1 MAKKKSNDI
10 KISFVDENA
19 SNDVTGSGVYIE
31 TPHHKILL
39 DYGLTQSNDKYEDYL
54 QNIIKPKEF
63 KPKDIDLIFVSHL
76 HGDHCLKIPMLY
88 SNGCSAGII
97 MTEGSTNVFNVMAL
111 DSAYISSRDILVI
124 NAQHNKKYKP
134 LYEEEDVKTSL
145 KHIKEFPYNQKFE
158 IDEEIS
164 FELIPSGHLLGSCQ
178 IMLYITI
185 NGLTKTICYSGDLGN
200 KKVNNKFVGKFEPID
215 KCDIFIGE
223 STYGDRND
231 LKVGLKQ
238 RKDDLN
244 KLTSIIDTQVKEL
257 KGRVLIPTF
266 AQSRSQQLALMIYD
280 LYKDKEWQPT
290 VYIDSPLS
298 IKIFEQYVDILDGED
313 KELFDEMLKWDK
325 LKFVREPSDSI
336 SLIGSKEPCII
347 LSTAGFC
354 QVGRVRKHLKSLISN
369 PNATILFVGY
379 SSPNSLASII
389 KDPKTR
395 TVVIDTKEYKCLCS
409 TYSLK
414 SMSGHMPF
422 EQLLDYYSTINCQK
436 IILHHG
442 SKEAKE
448 NLSKHLK
455 KELEDKCKT
464 TKVICSNSSLKFN
477 L

>member
-1 MAKKKSNDI
+1 MAKKIKDI

-31 TPHHKILL
+31 TPNHKILL
-39 DYGLTQSNDKYEDYL
+39 DYGLYQSNDKYEDYL

-88 SNGCSAGII
+88 ANGCSAGII
-97 MTEGSTNVFNVMAL
+97 MTEGSTNVFNVMAI
-111 DSAYISSRDILVI
+111 DSAYISSRDILMI
-124 NAQHNKKYKP
+124 NTQHNKKYKP
-134 LYEEEDVKTSL
+134 LYEEEDVKNSI
-145 KHIKEFPYNQKFE
+145 KHIKEFPYNTKIT

-185 NGLTKTICYSGDLGN
+185 NGLTKSICYSGDLGN
-200 KKVNNKFVGKFEPID
+200 RKVDNKFVGKFEPID
-215 KCDIFIGE
+215 KCNIFIGE
-223 STYGDRND
+223 ATYGDRSD
-231 LKVGLKQ
+231 LKVGNKQ
-238 RKDDLN
+238 RNDDLN
-244 KLTSIIDTQVKEL
+244 KLVSIIDTQIKEL

-266 AQSRSQQLALMIYD
+266 AQSRSQQLALIIYS

-298 IKIFEQYVDILDGED
+298 IKIFEQYNDILVEED
-313 KELFDEMLKWDK
+313 KILFDEMMKWDK
-325 LKFVREPSDSI
+325 IKFVREPSESI
-336 SLIGSKEPCII
+336 NLIASKEPCII

-369 PNATILFVGY
+369 PNATVLFVGY

-389 KDPKTR
+389 KDPKTK
-395 TVVIDTKEYKCLCS
+395 TVTIDTKEYKCLCS
-409 TYSLK
+409 TYCLK

-422 EQLLDYYSTINCQK
+422 DQLVDYYSSINCQK

-448 NLSKHLK
+448 HLAKDLK
-455 KELEDKCKT
+455 KIMESMCKT
-464 TKVICSNSSLKFN
+464 TKIVCANSSLKFTI
-477 L
+477 